1 MEQKGFFITGT
12 DTCVGK
18 TTIAAAIAW
27 NMKRKGLDV
36 GVMKPFATA
45 DKRYSLKYKS
55 ADAGILATVADVS
68 DTYDNIN
75 PFFYTLP
82 TAPYTASLVKRSA
95 RVDISRAISCYYKL
109 ASLHDRMIVEGIGG
123 ILVPLT
129 RNKSLADFARAI
141 NLPVLVVARFQIG
154 MINHILLTLSACVD
168 YSLKVKGII
177 LNDLTN
183 WKGQVKK
190 KVLIETIEKVS
201 KVRVV
206 ATIPFME
213 NDTPKKVAEA
223 LETSR
228 SLSTKKSLFHY

>member
-1 MEQKGFFITGT
+1 MEEKGFFITGT

-27 NMKRKGLDV
+27 SMKRKGLDV

-45 DKRYSLKYKS
+45 DKKYSLKYKS
-55 ADAGILATVADVS
+55 ADVGILATVADVS

-75 PFFYTLP
+75 PFFYSLP

-95 RVDISRAISCYYKL
+95 RVDISRAISCYHKL
-109 ASLHDRMIVEGIGG
+109 ACLHDIMIVEGIGG

-129 RNKSLADFARAI
+129 RNKTLADFARAI
-141 NLPVLVVARFQIG
+141 NLPVLVVARFQTG
-154 MINHILLTLSACVD
+154 MINHILLTLRACGD
-168 YSLKVKGII
+168 YSLNVKGII
-177 LNDLTN
+177 LNDIID

-190 KVLIETIEKVS
+190 EVLTETIEKVS
-201 KVRVV
+201 KIRVV

-213 NDTPKKVAEA
+213 NGTPKKVAKA
-223 LETSR
+223 LESSR
-228 SLSTKKSLFHY
+228 WLCKTKSLFRY